1 MSRGGV
7 RINAGRKAG
16 TPNRMTAEI
25 KEVFFDFL
33 LKNIVDIQKRYDALD
48 DRDKIYF
55 IEKLLKYFL
64 PTHLEKNVDSTEETV
79 VVFRREETPIQP

>member
-16 TPNRMTAEI
+16 IPNRMTAEI
-25 KEVFFDFL
+25 KEILSGFL
-33 LKNIVDIQKRYDALD
+33 LKNIGDIQKRYDALD

-64 PTHLEKNVDSTEETV
+64 PTHLENNVDLTEKTV
-79 VVFRREETPIQP
+79 VVFRREETPIRQ

>member
-1 MSRGGV
+1 MSRKGGV

-16 TPNRMTAEI
+16 TPNKLTGEI
-25 KEVFFDFL
+25 KEILSAFL
-33 LKNIVDIQKRYDALD
+33 VKNIGDIQKRYDALD

-64 PTHLEKNVDSTEETV
+64 PTHLDSKVDLTEKQV
-79 VVFRREETPIQP
+79 VVFRRE